1 MKSQNIQFSNFG
13 VWANWTGFKQSSVQ
27 IFDLGALS
35 TTFAPAAPML
45 APDYKEASTEH
56 QNQQNA
62 AQRRDFWCWPW
73 SSPHLCSTPGKW
85 EDALAGSKSHRTGRA
100 RSRNV
105 AARVHTSSVRG
116 WVGLRWL
123 VGRVGAGADFA
134 AGWIPAGARAPTG
147 LLLPPDPAGGLPIVR
162 AQPHPHPPTL
172 VTNTLPELLVN
183 LWVSARFRNPPSFP
197 ARSFE
202 ERRKLWSSYGLCT
215 DGGMLSYQ
223 RAWLHNHSRSIKPV
237 FHWLFCPLNRQPLFL
252 SAPSNGQDS
261 DKIWI
266 KGSILLLF
274 THQWQQRCRGA
285 NVQNCIS
292 PNSTFYKLVP
302 NSENQSCVYPW
313 WCWLSFVCQKGWV
326 QSSKRVVLN
335 ICKIN
340 IFNINIF
347 NIKILNINIFHIN
360 FFNININIFNI
371 NIFNVNILHWYL
383 SFDGFTICV
392 LLPA

>member
-1 MKSQNIQFSNFG
+1 MVGWTRRSRSGFCSRMDPGRGSGSDWAAAASGSSWRASYSTGSAPPPPTHTRDQHSARTVGQLVGVRQVQRPTQFSRTE
-13 VWANWTGFKQSSVQ
+13 VW
-27 IFDLGALS
+27 
-35 TTFAPAAPML
+35 
-45 APDYKEASTEH
+45 
-56 QNQQNA
+56 
-62 AQRRDFWCWPW
+62 R
-73 SSPHLCSTPGKW
+73 
-85 EDALAGSKSHRTGRA
+85 
-100 RSRNV
+100 
-105 AARVHTSSVRG
+105 
-116 WVGLRWL
+116 
-123 VGRVGAGADFA
+123 
-134 AGWIPAGARAPTG
+134 
-147 LLLPPDPAGGLPIVR
+147 
-162 AQPHPHPPTL
+162 
-172 VTNTLPELLVN
+172 
-183 LWVSARFRNPPSFP
+183 
-197 ARSFE
+197 
-202 ERRKLWSSYGLCT
+202 RRKLWSSYGLCT

-340 IFNINIF
+340 IFNINILIF
-347 NIKILNINIFHIN
+347 NIKNLNINIFHIN